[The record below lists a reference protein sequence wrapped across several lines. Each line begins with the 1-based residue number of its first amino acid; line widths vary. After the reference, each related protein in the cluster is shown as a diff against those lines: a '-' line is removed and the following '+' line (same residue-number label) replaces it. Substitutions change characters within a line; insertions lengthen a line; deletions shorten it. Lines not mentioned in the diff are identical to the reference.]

1 MMSTYAAAI
10 HGIFWVLRAGA
21 PRRDLPHGSLEN
33 KNLSIRSAADE
44 LFPARAAG
52 RWLPS

>member
-1 MMSTYAAAI
+1 MINYTVTI
-10 HGIFWVLRAGA
+10 LGILWVLRLERRGA
-21 PRRDLPHGSLEN
+21 ICRKLLEN
-33 KNLSIRSAADE
+33 ENLSIRSAADD